1 MLRKAQNLDPIIFNV
16 VSPNG
21 EWIIGREPYLPSDP
35 TQIDEVNEDIDYL
48 DATISNITTLE
59 KEDDGDA
66 PIATKRQREN

>member
-1 MLRKAQNLDPIIFNV
+1 
-16 VSPNG
+16 
-21 EWIIGREPYLPSDP
+21 
-35 TQIDEVNEDIDYL
+35 VNEDIDYL